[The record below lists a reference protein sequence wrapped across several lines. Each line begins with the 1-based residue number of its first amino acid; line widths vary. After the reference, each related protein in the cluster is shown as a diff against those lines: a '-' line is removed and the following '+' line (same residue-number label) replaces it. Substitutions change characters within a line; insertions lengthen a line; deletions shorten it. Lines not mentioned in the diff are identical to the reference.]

1 MDQKIIKMYNIKEN
15 RKFQILICIIIG
27 LLMVWSRFYIET
39 TWKKLDQEWENLDRK
54 IEKINDSIDDGINI

>member
-1 MDQKIIKMYNIKEN
+1 MKMNNIKEN

-39 TWKKLDQEWENLDRK
+39 TWKELDQEWENLDRK
-54 IEKINDSIDDGINI
+54 IKKIDNSMDNGINI

>member
-1 MDQKIIKMYNIKEN
+1 MKMNNIKEN

-27 LLMVWSRFYIET
+27 LLMLWSRFYIET
-39 TWKKLDQEWENLDRK
+39 TWKELDQEWENLDRK

>member
-1 MDQKIIKMYNIKEN
+1 MKMNNIKEN

-39 TWKKLDQEWENLDRK
+39 TWKELDQEWENLDRK